1 MAAGSNSHVLNTGII
16 GTSLCDATDGE
27 EEDEDE
33 DEEDDE
39 GKTPSFAQARH
50 VYTRLQAHTAFS
62 SSDVAIEAEGET
74 TGDTAGEEH
83 AAEDDV
89 EEASEDGWEA
99 SEDGWEASEDGWDS
113 CRK

>member
-33 DEEDDE
+33 DEDEDE
-39 GKTPSFAQARH
+39 GTPSFAQARH

-99 SEDGWEASEDGWDS
+99 SEDGWDS